1 MNLIFY
7 ILRTSKLKIL
17 KIFGLNSSVNAI
29 EYTQQDFI
37 DTDEEVNSF
46 SIFFETGLNKEKI

>member
-17 KIFGLNSSVNAI
+17 KIFGLNSSVNSI
-29 EYTQQDFI
+29 EYTQQHI
-37 DTDEEVNSF
+37 DTDEEVHSF
-46 SIFFETGLNKEKI
+46 SIFC

>member
-46 SIFFETGLNKEKI
+46 SIFCETGLNKEKI